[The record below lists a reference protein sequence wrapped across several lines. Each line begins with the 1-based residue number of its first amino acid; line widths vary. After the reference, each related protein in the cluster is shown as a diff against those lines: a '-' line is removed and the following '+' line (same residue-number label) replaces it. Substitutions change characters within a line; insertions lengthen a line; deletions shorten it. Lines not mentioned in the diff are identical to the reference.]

1 MKEAAKQ
8 IDLLINFQKAAHTE
22 LYEAAIHQS
31 GQPLTLNAAEG
42 LVKAIQPG
50 DVVILSTGWCL
61 PPRLGIDWL
70 PRGEN
75 DGPSGTIALADA
87 LTDGLGAKVVFVQE
101 DAMIPVLTKG
111 CFASAIRVFSLDEL
125 KTMPREPNML
135 KRASICSFTLDSLA
149 AEEAATRLIA
159 DLNPS
164 ALIAVEKAGRNE
176 HDIYHASTGRDM
188 SSTTSKV
195 DYVFDAAREQGIFT
209 AACLDGGNEIGGG
222 NIIETLHAPTY
233 HRTALRECI
242 CGCGGGAAS
251 TVSVDAVV
259 TSTSSNI
266 GAVAIA
272 GVLSGLIR
280 ENASLLQDARTFRR
294 VVEACV
300 EGGALCGNRLIP
312 SITIHQ
318 LPVDDWDIHI
328 LELIR
333 SIINHAFQPVA
344 TTSMFRT

>member
-176 HDIYHASTGRDM
+176 HGIYHASTGRDM

-209 AACLDGGNEIGGG
+209 AACLDGSRIHGLSRCRSDID
-222 NIIETLHAPTY
+222 ILQY
-233 HRTALRECI
+233 RRSRYRRRALRTDPGECVAPPRCTNI
-242 CGCGGGAAS
+242 S
-251 TVSVDAVV
+251 T
-259 TSTSSNI
+259 
-266 GAVAIA
+266 
-272 GVLSGLIR
+272 R
-280 ENASLLQDARTFRR
+280 CRSL
-294 VVEACV
+294 C
-300 EGGALCGNRLIP
+300 
-312 SITIHQ
+312 
-318 LPVDDWDIHI
+318 
-328 LELIR
+328 
-333 SIINHAFQPVA
+333 
-344 TTSMFRT
+344 